1 MHRSESIMICASL
14 LSLFALPAAG
24 DELQLTFTGA
34 IEIPGSGMPNVVPG
48 TPYVVSFDLNT
59 LSGTQS
65 LTYFNDHVEYIAAS
79 NLAVTNF
86 SATLG
91 GAPFSS
97 LSSADGGLAG
107 DAALGSA
114 FQPFELGLS
123 VNTFFFQWDFRTLT
137 PTDLS
142 RVATENIVDALILGH
157 MGPGI
162 AGNLGGNQIS
172 VHTVNIVD
180 ISPSSVPEPATLS
193 LLGLGLVG
201 VGFMRRRYR
210 KLTAN

>member
-1 MHRSESIMICASL
+1 MHRSESIIICASL
-14 LSLFALPAAG
+14 MSLFALRAAG
-24 DELQLTFTGA
+24 DELQLTFTGTT
-34 IEIPGSGMPNVVPG
+34 EVPSNVAPG

-59 LSGTQS
+59 LSGIQS
-65 LTYFNDHVEYIAAS
+65 LNYFNGHVEFIQAT

-107 DAALGSA
+107 DAAFGSA
-114 FQPFELGLS
+114 LQPFELNLS
-123 VNTFFFQWDFRTLT
+123 VNKFFFQWDFLTIT

-142 RVATENIVDALILGH
+142 LVATDNIVNALILGH
-157 MGPGI
+157 DGPQFGV
-162 AGNLGGNQIS
+162 LGGNQIS

-180 ISPSSVPEPATLS
+180 ISSSSVPEPATLS
-193 LLGLGLVG
+193 LLGLGLAG
-201 VGFMRRRYR
+201 VGLMRRRHR
-210 KLTAN
+210 KLAAN

>member
-14 LSLFALPAAG
+14 MSLFALRAAG

-34 IEIPGSGMPNVVPG
+34 VEIPDSGTPNVVPG

-65 LTYFNDHVEYIAAS
+65 LTYFNGHVEFIDAT

-97 LSSADGGLAG
+97 LSSADGALVG
-107 DAALGSA
+107 DAVLGSA
-114 FQPFELGLS
+114 LQPFELGLS
-123 VNTFFFQWDFRTLT
+123 VNKVFGWDFNTLT

-142 RVATENIVDALILGH
+142 LVATENIVDALILGH
-157 MGPGI
+157 TAPDEFGG
-162 AGNLGGNQIS
+162 LGGNLIS

-180 ISPSSVPEPATLS
+180 TSPSSVPEPATLS
-193 LLGLGLVG
+193 LLGLGLAG
-201 VGFMRRRYR
+201 VGFMRRR
-210 KLTAN
+210 KKN